1 MNKEEMF
8 NKFLEVMNNFA
19 QLKAVVA
26 VKDGFIM
33 TTPFTICGSLF
44 LLIACLPIP
53 GWGDMMAGIFGPN
66 WQAPMWTVCG
76 GTFNLLAII
85 VVLSITYKYVANEGL
100 DGMTAAGLALSSY
113 VMLMPTEVVTEAG
126 EKVGGVLPMG
136 WTGSNGVITAIII
149 SFAVSYIY
157 CFCVKN
163 HIGIK
168 MPDSVPGVVARAF
181 EALTPGFLVFL
192 LSSALWAACHFMG
205 ETTVPEL
212 IFKMIQVP
220 LQALSDTLAGGITIV
235 GLQSLLFWAGIHGP
249 NVVGGVVAPLLL
261 ANSMDNQALL
271 DAGQSLVGNPA
282 AKFITVQINDVFVK
296 SGGCGLTLGL
306 IIAGLMVAK
315 SEQFKSLTKIAMV
328 PGLFNINEPIIFG
341 LPIVFNPYMM
351 IPFIIV
357 PIVALVVTWMAMYIG
372 FLSPMGAIQV
382 PWTTPPII
390 AGLLLDGWQG
400 AVIQII
406 NLVLSTIIYLPFI
419 KGMDKSMLA
428 EEAEMENAEN

>member
-149 SFAVSYIY
+149 SFAVS
-157 CFCVKN
+157 
-163 HIGIK
+163 
-168 MPDSVPGVVARAF
+168 
-181 EALTPGFLVFL
+181 
-192 LSSALWAACHFMG
+192 
-205 ETTVPEL
+205 
-212 IFKMIQVP
+212 
-220 LQALSDTLAGGITIV
+220 
-235 GLQSLLFWAGIHGP
+235 
-249 NVVGGVVAPLLL
+249 
-261 ANSMDNQALL
+261 
-271 DAGQSLVGNPA
+271 
-282 AKFITVQINDVFVK
+282 
-296 SGGCGLTLGL
+296 
-306 IIAGLMVAK
+306 
-315 SEQFKSLTKIAMV
+315 
-328 PGLFNINEPIIFG
+328 
-341 LPIVFNPYMM
+341 
-351 IPFIIV
+351 
-357 PIVALVVTWMAMYIG
+357 
-372 FLSPMGAIQV
+372 
-382 PWTTPPII
+382 
-390 AGLLLDGWQG
+390 
-400 AVIQII
+400 
-406 NLVLSTIIYLPFI
+406 
-419 KGMDKSMLA
+419 
-428 EEAEMENAEN
+428 